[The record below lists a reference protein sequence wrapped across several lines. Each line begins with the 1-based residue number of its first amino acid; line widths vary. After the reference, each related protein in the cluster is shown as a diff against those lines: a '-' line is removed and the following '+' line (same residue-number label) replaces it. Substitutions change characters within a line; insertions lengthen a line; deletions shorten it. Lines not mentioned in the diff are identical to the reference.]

1 MLPNSDQVGGIIR
14 ALIPGVVALATHYGL
29 GTTDTDTIIATAVA
43 TAAVSIW
50 SAITNMPGTV
60 IPTASL
66 GMKK

>member
-1 MLPNSDQVGGIIR
+1 MLPNNDQVGGIIR

-50 SAITNMPGTV
+50 SAITNRPGTA
-60 IPTASL
+60 IPMASL

>member
-1 MLPNSDQVGGIIR
+1 MNANQLGGIIR

-29 GTTDTDTIIATAVA
+29 GTTDTDTIIVTAVA

>member
-1 MLPNSDQVGGIIR
+1 MNTCLACGTENSPASPSCSACGRPLSQT
-14 ALIPGVVALATHYGL
+14 LA
-29 GTTDTDTIIATAVA
+29 ATAVA